1 MSGSNC
7 CFLNCIQISQE
18 VGQVV
23 WYSHLFKNFPHLV
36 VIHTVKGFITVN
48 EAEVLEFSWFI
59 YDPTNDGNL
68 TSGSS
73 AFSKSSLYIWKFLVH
88 LLLKPSLGHFEHYFA
103 NMWNECHCEVV
114 WTFFGIALLLDW
126 KLTFSSPVATA
137 VFSKFADILS
147 TALSAASS
155 FRIWNSSAGIPSSSL
170 ALFVVML
177 PKAHLTSH
185 SRMSALGKWPHHCGY
200 LAHSV
205 LFFFV
210 YFFCV
215 FLPHLI
221 NLFCFCPLSCSSFHE
236 IVPWQ
241 LQFSWRDL

>member
-126 KLTFSSPVATA
+126 KLTFSSPVAT
-137 VFSKFADILS
+137 VEFSKSTDILLWTCKLKLS
-147 TALSAASS
+147 TMNFTIFLTVHQGCFVPVLLISN
-155 FRIWNSSAGIPSSSL
+155 NS
-170 ALFVVML
+170 
-177 PKAHLTSH
+177 
-185 SRMSALGKWPHHCGY
+185 
-200 LAHSV
+200 
-205 LFFFV
+205 
-210 YFFCV
+210 
-215 FLPHLI
+215 
-221 NLFCFCPLSCSSFHE
+221 NPLSNYAGWKSRVILHLSLSLYSTFNPSLDPAELTLQILFTSTSFY
-236 IVPWQ
+236 P
-241 LQFSWRDL
+241 